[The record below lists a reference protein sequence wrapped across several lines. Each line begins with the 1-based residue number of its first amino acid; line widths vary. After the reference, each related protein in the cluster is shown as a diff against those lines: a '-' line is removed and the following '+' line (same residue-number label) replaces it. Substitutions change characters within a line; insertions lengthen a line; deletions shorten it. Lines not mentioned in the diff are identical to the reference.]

1 MSDNLHELGR
11 AAVALPGWEWQP
23 GMLAVEHDGS
33 LWRYVGV
40 DREGDHGWV
49 DGDGLVVW
57 DEPWDVMPMLDDP
70 ATLGWLEWL
79 VRRAWGMSC
88 WAETRTGTTWWAY
101 GADASKPDP
110 RCLGYGDSRAH
121 ALVAALR
128 AAPGR
133 AP

>member
-79 VRRAWGMSC
+79 VRRAWADPLLRAEGYPDGWRVVC
-88 WAETRTGTTWWAY
+88 WRESRIVG
-101 GADASKPDP
+101 
-110 RCLGYGDSRAH
+110 LGPTRAH

-128 AAPGR
+128 AAPER
-133 AP
+133 PPK